1 MSGQFFLLVG
11 LFLLGLAIRAG
22 YEQLKKAGRLPKGS
36 LPVTAVVFV
45 AMFTLWASWFSLCP
59 LDPLPLALPGPLRWL
74 GLALF
79 IGGLGLAVG
88 ALIQLRGLEDTTHLV
103 TTGLFA
109 KIRHPMY
116 TGFILWIVGW
126 ALYHGAP
133 ISLLFGLVGIAGI
146 ISWGRRE
153 DRELKAQF
161 GEAYRRYRQE
171 TWF

>member
-1 MSGQFFLLVG
+1 MNGQFFLLAG

-22 YEQLKKAGRLPKGS
+22 YEQLKKTGRLKKGS
-36 LPVTAVVFV
+36 WPVTAVVFV
-45 AMFTLWASWFSLCP
+45 AMFTLWASWFSMCP
-59 LDPLPLALPGPLRWL
+59 IDPLPLALPAPLRWA

-79 IGGLGLAVG
+79 IGGLGLALG

-116 TGFILWIVGW
+116 TGFILWIIGW
-126 ALYHGAP
+126 AMYYGALA
-133 ISLLFGLVGIAGI
+133 SLLFGLVGIGSILA
-146 ISWGRRE
+146 WGRRE
-153 DRELKAQF
+153 DRELEAQF
-161 GEAYRRYRQE
+161 GEAYQRYHRE